1 MRKQEGRDFPREK
14 SDTLWRLFRSKKSL
28 ILLAAVIVAVCVLL
42 IWNTLSLQRAITRRT
57 EMYVNSVAL
66 QLASDLDNRLTKVT
80 VDLEML
86 ADSVIRIE
94 ADQGQETALRSFLE
108 RKAAILDFTALA
120 LINKE
125 GDMLCSREIEEDW
138 YELPGITVSFHGG
151 NGVSFVEG
159 RGILYSIPLI
169 REDSVV
175 GVLAGHAGRGEYAAA
190 DSA

>member
-42 IWNTLSLQRAITRRT
+42 IWNTLSLQRAITHRT
-57 EMYVNSVAL
+57 EMYVNGVAL

-94 ADQGQETALRSFLE
+94 EDQGQETAVCSFLE

-120 LINKE
+120 VIKE
-125 GDMLCSREIEEDW
+125 NGDMLCSQEVKGDW
-138 YELPGITVSFHGG
+138 HELPGITASFQGE

-159 RGILYSIPLI
+159 RGILYSTTFSAKA
-169 REDSVV
+169 RVRTFRTS
-175 GVLAGHAGRGEYAAA
+175 GRCRRT
-190 DSA
+190 

>member
-138 YELPGITVSFHGG
+138 YELPGTRFPFMGAMAFPLLKDGG
-151 NGVSFVEG
+151 FC
-159 RGILYSIPLI
+159 IPSPL
-169 REDSVV
+169 SVKIPWWGSWWACV
-175 GVLAGHAGRGEYAAA
+175 MRRICSG
-190 DSA
+190 

>member
-42 IWNTLSLQRAITRRT
+42 IWNTLSLQRAITHRT
-57 EMYVNSVAL
+57 EMYVNGVAL

-94 ADQGQETALRSFLE
+94 
-108 RKAAILDFTALA
+108 
-120 LINKE
+120 
-125 GDMLCSREIEEDW
+125 ED
-138 YELPGITVSFHGG
+138 
-151 NGVSFVEG
+151 
-159 RGILYSIPLI
+159 
-169 REDSVV
+169 
-175 GVLAGHAGRGEYAAA
+175 
-190 DSA
+190 